1 MKNMMRK
8 STFREIR
15 GSFSRWAAILAI
27 VALGVGFFSGLKVSR
42 EAFLVT
48 GDKYIKEHNLFD
60 FQLISTLGFEEE
72 NIKEIAA
79 VDGVNNVIG
88 SWSTDA
94 VVNISDSQAGDVVA
108 KIHTINDTINT
119 IDLRAGRLPEK
130 GSECLAD
137 PWFFSEGDIGK
148 TITIVKTNAT
158 DDEDADEILAYKE
171 YTITGIT
178 RSSLYMNYERGST
191 SLGSGTVSFFLY
203 LNDDGWNA
211 DYYTEMYVDAAAG
224 GVIFSDEYNDA
235 IDAIEKPLEIA
246 LENSA
251 NGRYDDIMA
260 EANEELAEAE
270 EKLADAKIE
279 LADAEKELADGERE
293 LKDAEKELRDAEKKL
308 ADGEKELEENQQKL
322 EDARAD
328 LETARAD
335 YEEGLAQYNQEKAD
349 ADAQLEELLAS
360 IEPAKGTPFYAQ
372 YYAQYEAAKAEAD
385 AQFEAAWAELEEG
398 RIQIED
404 GEKEVADGFAA
415 IEDAEKEIADGKK
428 EVADGKKE
436 IADGK
441 REIADGKKEIADAK
455 KELAD
460 AEEELDD
467 ARDEIE
473 DIENPDT
480 YVLGRDTNIGYV
492 CFDSDTAIV
501 AGLAKIFP
509 VFFFLVA
516 ALVVMTT
523 MTRMIDEQRTQ
534 IGVLKALGYSKG
546 QILRK
551 YIFYSS
557 SAALVGG
564 VIGFFIG
571 SYLFPYVIWVAYSM
585 MYGFA
590 PLTFVLN
597 WKIGG
602 ACIAVALICALGA
615 TMYSCY
621 RELSEVPAQLIRPK
635 APALGKRILLEKI
648 PFIWNR
654 LQFLHKVSMRNIFR
668 YKKRFFMMVLGICG
682 CTALL
687 VAGFGIG
694 DTIRTVVPKQY
705 EEIYF
710 VDYTV
715 TFDKDISEDE
725 RAEFLE
731 ENTDTVSDA
740 LFLYTITADAHAN
753 GTIKTVNMVVAKN
766 DDPFG
771 KFVELHTEDGQPLAY
786 PEKGQ
791 CIVNTNLARMMKVD
805 VGDQLT
811 IMDSDKKELTA
822 TVSGICE
829 NYVNNYFY
837 INDETYEDFYGD
849 LEINAAFVKG
859 IPGEDGKVEDPHGDG
874 AKLMNADN
882 VAAVSVT
889 MDFKERVA
897 TTLEGL
903 NAVILLV
910 IICAGALAFIV
921 LYNLTNINITERI
934 REIATIKVLGFYP
947 KETSAYVF
955 RENLVLTAVSALVG
969 LPLGSWLN
977 QFVMGQVKID
987 LMYFDIHVLP
997 ISYVYAV
1004 VMTFIFAGI
1013 VNFVMYFR
1021 LQKISMTESLKSIE

>member
-27 VALGVGFFSGLKVSR
+27 VALGVGFFTGLKVSR
-42 EAFLVT
+42 EAFVVT
-48 GDKYIKEHNLFD
+48 GDKYLKENNLFD
-60 FQLISTLGFEEE
+60 FQLISTLGFEDE
-72 NIKEIAA
+72 NIDEIAA
-79 VDGVNNVIG
+79 VSGVNSAVG
-88 SWSTDA
+88 SWSQDA
-94 VVNISDSQAGDVVA
+94 VVTVSRMEGESVA
-108 KIHTINDTINT
+108 KLHTINDKINT
-119 IDLRAGRLPEK
+119 PVLIAGDLPASGN
-130 GSECLAD
+130 ECLAD
-137 PWFFSEGDIGK
+137 SNYFGEDSIGQ
-148 TITIVKTNAT
+148 TITVVKTSN
-158 DDEDADEILAYKE
+158 DEDAEEILAYDE
-171 YTITGIT
+171 YIISGLAQ
-178 RSSLYMNYERGST
+178 SPLYMNYERGST
-191 SLGSGTVSFFLY
+191 SLGSGSVAFFL
-203 LNDDGWNA
+203 LLPEDGWDA
-211 DYYTEMYVDAAAG
+211 DYYTEMYVDADAG
-224 GVIFSDEYNDA
+224 GEIFSDEYNDA
-235 IDAIEKPLEIA
+235 ADAMEKPLETA

-251 NGRYDDIMA
+251 NGRYDDIMT

-293 LKDAEKELRDAEKKL
+293 LKDAEKKLRDGEDELAEN
-308 ADGEKELEENQQKL
+308 EQKL
-322 EDARAD
+322 DDARAD
-328 LETARAD
+328 LEKARAD

-349 ADAQLEELLAS
+349 AYAQLDELLAS
-360 IEPAKGTPFYAQ
+360 FEPAKGTPFYAQ

-385 AQFEAAWAELEEG
+385 AQFEAAWAELEDG
-398 RIQIED
+398 RLQIED
-404 GEKEVADGFAA
+404 GEREVEEGLAA
-415 IEDAEKEIADGKK
+415 IEDA
-428 EVADGKKE
+428 KKE

-441 REIADGKKEIADAK
+441 REIADGKKEIADGKREIADAK
-455 KELAD
+455 KELSD

-501 AGLAKIFP
+501 AGLSKVFP
-509 VFFFLVA
+509 VFFFIVA

-523 MTRMIDEQRTQ
+523 MTRMVDEQRTQ

-546 QILRK
+546 QILGK

-557 SAALVGG
+557 SAALMGG
-564 VIGFFIG
+564 IAGFFAG
-571 SYLFPYVIWVAYSM
+571 SYLFPYVIWVAYNM

-597 WKIGG
+597 WVVGG
-602 ACIAVALICALGA
+602 ACIAVALVCALSA

-635 APALGKRILLEKI
+635 APALGKRILLERI
-648 PFIWNR
+648 HFIWDR
-654 LQFLHKVSMRNIFR
+654 LPFLHKVSMRNIFR

-687 VAGFGIG
+687 VTGFGIG
-694 DTIRTVVPKQY
+694 DTIKTVVPSQY
-705 EEIYF
+705 DEIYF

-715 TFDKDISEDE
+715 TFDKDINEDE
-725 RAEFLE
+725 KAEFLA
-731 ENTDTVSDA
+731 ENIDTVSDA
-740 LFLYTITADAHAN
+740 LFLYTISVDAQAN
-753 GTIKTVNMVVAKN
+753 NSIKTVNMVVAKN
-766 DDPFG
+766 DDPVG
-771 KFVELHTEDGQPLAY
+771 KFIDLHTEDGIPIEY
-786 PEKGQ
+786 PAKGE
-791 CIVNTNLARMMKVD
+791 CIINTNLARMMKLD
-805 VGDQLT
+805 IGDDLT
-811 IMDSDKKELTA
+811 VFDSDKREITA
-822 TVSGICE
+822 EITAICE

-837 INDETYEDFYGD
+837 INDETYEEFYGD
-849 LEINAAFVKG
+849 LETNAAFVKG
-859 IPGEDGKVEDPHGDG
+859 ISGEDGKVEDPHGDG

-889 MDFKERVA
+889 MDFKDRIA

-947 KETSAYVF
+947 NETSAYVF

-969 LPLGSWLN
+969 LPLGTWLN

-997 ISYVYAV
+997 ASYIYAV

-1013 VNFVMYFR
+1013 VNFAMYFR